1 MHTERLIR
9 TRRVPALAAA
19 FAAVLIALVTV
30 FDGQSASAYPA
41 EADGVQAKIDAVLA
55 NSTDGVQINENEIAW
70 DGGTMVLTIPE
81 EGEDVALGPDEI
93 EYGNG
98 YRNCPRGW
106 TCLYEDKD
114 FKGVRVRFTECGF
127 IHQLSKTEPYF
138 RDLASSYHDNQTGGV
153 RTTVYDWND
162 WIGWFPIWT
171 SAPAPTSST
180 YVGDD
185 KSDRA
190 DGVKAC

>member
-1 MHTERLIR
+1 MHTNPLFRSRR
-9 TRRVPALAAA
+9 TPALAAA
-19 FAAVLIALVTV
+19 FAAMLIALVTV
-30 FDGQSASAYPA
+30 LGDPSAASSPRI
-41 EADGVQAKIDAVLA
+41 DSVQAKIDAVLA

-81 EGEDVALGPDEI
+81 EGEDTAIGPNEI

-106 TCLYEDKD
+106 TCLYEDRN
-114 FKGVRVRFTECGF
+114 FEGVRVRFTECGF

-138 RDLASSYHDNQTGGV
+138 RDMASSYHDNQTGGV
-153 RTTVYDWND
+153 QTTVYNWHDWTG
-162 WIGWFPIWT
+162 WIPMWT

-185 KSDRA
+185 KNDRA